1 MGGVKPMKQAAAKRV
16 KDSLGDRIFRFV
28 VAVLVVMLALTCIL
42 PLINILAI
50 SFSSAR
56 AVNSNEVVFLPIE
69 FNTDAYASMFRSGS
83 VVRAMKNSIVATVL
97 YVALTM
103 VCTVLCAYPLSHG
116 DLVGR
121 RPIWLFILF
130 TMYFSGGMIPS
141 YLLINEMGLLNS
153 VWALVLPGAI
163 STYNMIL
170 MRTFFAALPLS
181 LKEAAYID
189 GANDLDILWRVVLP
203 LSKAMLA
210 TIALFY
216 AVSRWNA
223 VQDGMLYISDPK
235 KNILQVT
242 LKNILISSE
251 SLNEIMNEGASAG
264 MVVQTQQMRSATL
277 IFSLTPVIVIY
288 PFLQKYF
295 VKGVMIGAVKG

>member
-1 MGGVKPMKQAAAKRV
+1 MSIKRSGVRE
-16 KDSLGDRIFRFV
+16 SRGDRVFKLIV
-28 VAVLVVMLALTCIL
+28 VLIVVLLSLSCVL
-42 PLINILAI
+42 PLLNILAV

-56 AVNSNEVVFLPIE
+56 AVNSNEVAFLPIE
-69 FNTDAYASMFRSGS
+69 FDTDAYASIFRSGS
-83 VVRAMKNSIVATVL
+83 VVRAMKNSILATVL
-97 YVALTM
+97 YVAVTM
-103 VCTVLCAYPLSHG
+103 VCTVLCAYPLSHRN
-116 DLVGR
+116 LVGR
-121 RPIWLFILF
+121 RWIWLFVLF
-130 TMYFSGGMIPS
+130 TMYFSGGMIPL
-141 YLLINEMGLLNS
+141 YLLVNDLGLINS
-153 VWALVLPGAI
+153 VWSLVLPGAI

-170 MRTFFAALPLS
+170 MRTFFTSLPETLS
-181 LKEAAYID
+181 EAAYID
-189 GANDLDILWRVVLP
+189 GANDLDILCRVVLP
-203 LSKAMLA
+203 LSKSMLA

-216 AVSRWNA
+216 AVGRWNA

-264 MVVQTQQMRSATL
+264 LTVQTQQMRSATL
-277 IFSLTPVIVIY
+277 IFSLTPVLVIY

>member
-1 MGGVKPMKQAAAKRV
+1 MTKAIRKGVRESA
-16 KDSLGDRIFRFV
+16 GDRIFR
-28 VAVLVVMLALTCIL
+28 VAVVILVILLSLTCVL

-56 AVNSNEVVFLPIE
+56 AVNSNIVTFWPVE
-69 FNTDAYASMFRSGS
+69 FDVDAYASIFRSGS
-83 VVRAMKNSIVATVL
+83 VVRAMRNSIEATAL
-97 YVALTM
+97 YIIISM
-103 VCTVLCAYPLSHG
+103 VCTVMCAYPLSQKG
-116 DLVGR
+116 LVGR
-121 RPIWLFILF
+121 RPLWLFVLF
-130 TMYFSGGMIPS
+130 TMYFSGGMIPA
-141 YLLINEMGLLNS
+141 YLLVNDLKLINT
-153 VWALVLPGAI
+153 VWSLVLPGAI

-170 MRTFFAALPLS
+170 MRTFFASIPETLS
-181 LKEAAYID
+181 EAAYID

-203 LSKAMLA
+203 LSKSMLA

-223 VQDGMLYISDPK
+223 VQDGMLYINDPK

-264 MVVQTQQMRSATL
+264 LTVQTQQMRSATL
-277 IFSLTPVIVIY
+277 IFSLTPVLIVY
-288 PFLQKYF
+288 PFLQRYF